1 MRAEMKSH
9 DWLKR
14 RFLRRAIRALAVIFT
29 GLWLATSGRADEPE
43 LVAVNILVKDAES
56 DQPVSFARVTLQY
69 QEEGSKIKL
78 KRDKTISLNAK
89 TNLQGRYKFV
99 NIPKGTIRLMVI
111 ADQRQTYGQEIEV
124 EQDNQLIEVKLRKP
138 QPIL

>member
-1 MRAEMKSH
+1 MKSH

-14 RFLRRAIRALAVIFT
+14 RFLRRAILALAVIST

-89 TNLQGRYKFV
+89 TNLQGRYKFL

>member
-1 MRAEMKSH
+1 MCA
-9 DWLKR
+9 
-14 RFLRRAIRALAVIFT
+14 
-29 GLWLATSGRADEPE
+29 GLWLATGGRADEPE
-43 LVAVNILVKDAES
+43 LVAVNILVKDAGS
-56 DQPVSFARVTLQY
+56 DLPVSFARLTLQY

-78 KRDKTISLNAK
+78 KKSKTISLNAK

-111 ADQRQTYGQEIEV
+111 ADLRQTYGQEIEV

-138 QPIL
+138 QPLL

>member
-1 MRAEMKSH
+1 MKSH
-9 DWLKR
+9 DWAR
-14 RFLRRAIRALAVIFT
+14 WRFHRRAILTVAVMCA
-29 GLWLATSGRADEPE
+29 GLWLATDVRAAEPE
-43 LVAVNILVKDAES
+43 LVAVNILVKDAGS
-56 DQPVSFARVTLQY
+56 DQPVSFARLTLQY
-69 QEEGSKIKL
+69 QEAGSKIKL
-78 KRDKTISLNAK
+78 KRGKTISLNAK

-138 QPIL
+138 QPLL

>member
-1 MRAEMKSH
+1 MKSH

-14 RFLRRAIRALAVIFT
+14 RLHRHAILAVAVT
-29 GLWLATSGRADEPE
+29 CVGLWLATSGRADGPE
-43 LVAVNILVKDAES
+43 LVAVNILVKDAGS
-56 DQPVSFARVTLQY
+56 DQPVSFARLTLQY

-78 KRDKTISLNAK
+78 KRGKTISLNAK

-138 QPIL
+138 QPLL